1 MDETRIESIAEKF
14 ISLMDR
20 KEEWWNSI
28 IHDNAILDWFG
39 RTIIGRNHIM
49 NFIKIQD
56 TTTVH
61 KIESIS
67 KCPPIDHRA
76 LTKKAVYENYN
87 NNVVMEQA
95 EPFKECGQ
103 GDCARSETPMNQVKP
118 SNVHL
123 LNAPNWRKNL
133 YGNVD
138 IGAGGDCASLKFLE
152 MRGSIKFQRK
162 NPHDSDIIEWEKS
175 LKRIVLGYSKQ
186 IQLIVYEGDSKCR
199 RNLSMLF
206 NSD

>member
-1 MDETRIESIAEKF
+1 MDETQIESIAEKF

-39 RTIIGRNHIM
+39 RTIIGRNRII
-49 NFIKIQD
+49 NFIRIQD

-61 KIESIS
+61 KIESVS
-67 KCPPIDHRA
+67 KCPPLDHRA
-76 LTKKAVYENYN
+76 LKKKALYENCN
-87 NNVVMEQA
+87 NNVAMEHVEQ
-95 EPFKECGQ
+95 FRECGQ
-103 GDCARSETPMNQVKP
+103 GDCARSETPANQVKP
-118 SNVHL
+118 SNLHL

-133 YGNVD
+133 CGTVD
-138 IGAGGDCASLKFLE
+138 IGAGGDYEPLKFLE

-162 NPHDSDIIEWEKS
+162 NPHDNSISDWEKS

-199 RNLSMLF
+199 RNLTKLF